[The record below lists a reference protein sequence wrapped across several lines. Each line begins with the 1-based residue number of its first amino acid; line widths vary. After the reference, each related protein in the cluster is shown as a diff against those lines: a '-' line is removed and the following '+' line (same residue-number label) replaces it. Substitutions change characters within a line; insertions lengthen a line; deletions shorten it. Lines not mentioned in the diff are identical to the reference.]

1 MSEFVGLSYYA
12 EIPVVIIDVQRVGPS
27 TGLPTRTMQG
37 DLLSNALLSHGDTMH
52 PVLLPASP
60 EECFEMAQAAF
71 DLAELFQT
79 TVFINTDLDLG
90 MNNWMADPF
99 QYPEKPIRR
108 GKVLSAEDVERLGT
122 WGRYRD
128 LDGDGV
134 PYRTLPGTEH
144 PSAAYFTR
152 GSGHNE
158 FAAYTEKP
166 EDYIRNVDR
175 LRRKFE
181 SIRAEVPAPEIREEP
196 GAAVGLICCG
206 TSRYAVEESCHQLA
220 NEYGMAASSMRL
232 KAFPF
237 NDDLVRFIRAH
248 NRVYVV
254 DQNRDGQLLSLM
266 RLELDPNDIA
276 KLRSVRYYGGMPLDA
291 RTVTDDVIR
300 QEGIV

>member
-1 MSEFVGLSYYA
+1 MAEFVGLSYYA

-37 DLLSNALLSHGDTMH
+37 DLVSNALLSHGDTMH
-52 PVLLPASP
+52 PVLLPSSP
-60 EECFEMAQAAF
+60 EECFDMAQTAF
-71 DLAELFQT
+71 DMAELFQT

-128 LDGDGV
+128 VDGDGV
-134 PYRTLPGTEH
+134 PYRTIPGTMH

-158 FAAYTEKP
+158 SAQYSEKP
-166 EDYIRNVDR
+166 EDYVRNVDR

-181 SIRAEVPAPEIREEP
+181 SMRSEIPAPEISETP
-196 GAAVGLICCG
+196 DAAIGLISCG
-206 TSRYAVEESCHQLA
+206 TSRYAVEESCYQLL
-220 NEYGMAASSMRL
+220 NEYGVKASTLRL
-232 KAFPF
+232 RGFPF
-237 NDDLVRFIRAH
+237 NGDLVKFIRAYE
-248 NRVYVV
+248 RVYVI
-254 DQNRDGQLLSLM
+254 DQNRDGQLLALM
-266 RLELDPNDIA
+266 RMELAPEDIA
-276 KLRSVRYYGGMPLDA
+276 RLRSVRYYGGLPLDA
-291 RTVTDDVIR
+291 RTVTEEVLK
-300 QEGIV
+300 QEGMA